1 MGERGGPWGPEELD
15 ELEKG
20 YAKYD
25 SHRLEDRHR
34 LVAAHLQSAIGSERT
49 AKACSQRWGRLTAK
63 RKRGENAP
71 GPSDEPG
78 EPSGDACGAAAKK
91 HDDAS
96 AAVSQWRR
104 GIPGSS
110 HRQFQRQ
117 ISPAIGFRLELN

>member
-91 HDDAS
+91 PAADAGRS
-96 AAVSQWRR
+96 PTRMRSLRSLPLSRWRCT
-104 GIPGSS
+104 GASGVQLSS
-110 HRQFQRQ
+110 
-117 ISPAIGFRLELN
+117 LT